1 MRLLHIPDLIWE
13 VEVKAAT
20 RPCLRATDRG
30 PPPHSSPIRLLFL
43 KCSVEVEAMAVSG
56 GRGGDEKR
64 TDWKAGAT
72 PSLSPIGGIV
82 LRHWV
87 LLVAVDAAT
96 TIRHS
101 SLPPPSL
108 DAGVFLAT
116 HVGEKERER
125 GARR

>member
-1 MRLLHIPDLIWE
+1 MMRSGQIGRLEP
-13 VEVKAAT
+13 
-20 RPCLRATDRG
+20 R
-30 PPPHSSPIRLLFL
+30 SS
-43 KCSVEVEAMAVSG
+43 
-56 GRGGDEKR
+56 
-64 TDWKAGAT
+64 
-72 PSLSPIGGIV
+72 SPIGGLV

-96 TIRHS
+96 TIGHS

-125 GARR
+125 EGCKEIEMSSPYVFFFF